1 MHRSSLTPRYGESEM
16 ADPVSNVIQHDF
28 GLPRIVREEDAERE
42 ALYAML
48 VSLGAKDDGRTADAG
63 FLAARHGVPGDHRL
77 RQRRRGRCQGR
88 DRAARRL

>member
-48 VSLGAKDDGRTADAG
+48 VSLGATKMMAGRLMQDYPHHSSA
-63 FLAARHGVPGDHRL
+63 
-77 RQRRRGRCQGR
+77 C
-88 DRAARRL
+88 